1 MSRKAE
7 LNKKMKAWLEIKHN
21 NYDDYWDVKV
31 IGKGK
36 EIFYKKCL
44 FKWSAWLSFFVW
56 KHVIRRIKNENKQHI
71 ILHCVDVLGGCSNSR
86 ILLYKLYMVH
96 IRTVCADIY

>member
-31 IGKGK
+31 TSRGK

-44 FKWSAWLSFFVW
+44 FKCSAWLSFFVW
-56 KHVIRRIKNENKQHI
+56 KHVTRKIHFGEDVYKEIELKGGKNETGRSNKN
-71 ILHCVDVLGGCSNSR
+71 L
-86 ILLYKLYMVH
+86 
-96 IRTVCADIY
+96 